1 MVNCIIFSLFFYPSF
16 FLLSFH
22 AFPRNTICPTALRLA
37 CFSNE
42 ILVEITGAEA
52 LNVLLWFDLAS
63 HTLMIYYRKSLIQVA
78 NASWNKE
85 QVDQTCSQS
94 RAWNRTVLVN
104 SQTHEGEKKKKCLFL
119 WAPEMWGLFVTQHYH
134 SSSCLILIAKHEM
147 DKAAFPDLQI

>member
-104 SQTHEGEKKKKCLFL
+104 SQTHEGEKKKNACFCEPLRCGDCLL
-119 WAPEMWGLFVTQHYH
+119 P
-134 SSSCLILIAKHEM
+134 SIIIAV
-147 DKAAFPDLQI
+147 AVSF